1 MITNSGKEVLSKYL
15 LGQAPGYA
23 THIAVG
29 CGALPLDPDDEFPE
43 DIAAKETLDFEMLRV
58 PISSRGFV
66 EEDGVTKISLTAQLP
81 TENRYEISE
90 IGLWSAANNSLARG
104 FDSRIIFDFEENW
117 QAHDVT
123 VRPIIL
129 KEPLGAE
136 GNIEDSGDKVFRVS
150 CDNSILA
157 AAQRYER
164 KEGPRFLNT
173 SIFMRGDS
181 SNITSNDIVI
191 TTASSDGLFLTYN
204 AANTFSAGDKVTI
217 SGCSNPLFN
226 VAGAPIVSAT
236 ESSFVIRKRISSEA
250 SSLNGIAWISGS
262 WTPEENLDDEN
273 GFVSEHIHLSNIV
286 FNVGS
291 NSPSDIL
298 TFAFSIVDKNAIGNG
313 NPEYVKLIIEFFRN
327 EITPDV
333 GYAKT
338 EIYIPG
344 GNFAN
349 RYKAVKIPISDL
361 ITSPDFTPSEIR
373 IARIYAFIA
382 TEQDSEIIGSEDHYI
397 AIDGLRLDNVST
409 NNPLYKMVG
418 YSPTRTDDGKPII
431 KFKNTNNYV
440 EFRFGLGV
448 T

>member
-43 DIAAKETLDFEMLRV
+43 DIAVKETLDFEMLRV

-129 KEPLGAE
+129 KEPLGAD
-136 GNIEDSGDKVFRVS
+136 GIIEDGGDKVFRVS

-157 AAQRYER
+157 AAERYER

-204 AANTFSAGDKVTI
+204 ATNTFSAGDKVTV

-236 ESSFVIRKRISSEA
+236 ESSFVIRQRISAEA
-250 SSLNGIAWISGS
+250 SSLNGTAWISGS

-286 FNVGS
+286 FNIGS
-291 NSPSDIL
+291 NSPSDTL
-298 TFAFSIVDKNAIGNG
+298 TFAFSIIDKNAVGNG

-344 GNFAN
+344 GEFAN
-349 RYKAVKIPISDL
+349 RYKAIKFPISDL

-382 TEQDSEIIGSEDHYI
+382 VEEDSEIVGSENHYI
-397 AIDGLRLDNVST
+397 AIDGLRLDNIST

-418 YSPTRTDDGKPII
+418 YSPTRTDDGKPIV

>member
-1 MITNSGKEVLSKYL
+1 MITNSGKEVLSKFL
-15 LGQAPGYA
+15 LGQAPAYA
-23 THIAVG
+23 THIAIG
-29 CGALPLDPDDEFPE
+29 CGALPLDADDPLPT
-43 DIAAKETLDFEMLRV
+43 DVPMKEALDFEMLRV

-66 EEDGVTKISLTAQLP
+66 EENGETKISLTAQLP

-90 IGLWSAANNSLARG
+90 IGLWSAGSNSLARG
-104 FDSRIIFDFEENW
+104 FDSRVIFDFEENW

-123 VRPIIL
+123 VRPITL
-129 KEPLGAE
+129 KEPLGAD
-136 GNIEDSGDKVFRVS
+136 GNIEDGGDKVFKVS
-150 CDNSILA
+150 TDNSILA
-157 AAQRYER
+157 SAQRYER

-181 SNITSNDIVI
+181 SNIISNDFMV
-191 TTASSDGLFLTYN
+191 TTASSDGLLLTYN
-204 AANTFSAGDKVTI
+204 APNTFSAGDRVTV

-226 VAGAPIVSAT
+226 VAGAPVISAT
-236 ESSFVIRKRISSEA
+236 SSTFVIRKRISSEE
-250 SSLNGIAWISGS
+250 SSVNGVAWISGS

-286 FNVGS
+286 FNIGS

-298 TFAFSIVDKNAIGNG
+298 SFAFSIIDKNSIGNG

-327 EITPDV
+327 EITPDI

-344 GNFAN
+344 GDFAN
-349 RYKAVKIPISDL
+349 RYKSVKFPISDL

-373 IARIYAFIA
+373 IARIYAFVA
-382 TEQDSEIIGSEDHYI
+382 VEQDSEIIGSDNHYV
-397 AIDGLRLDNVST
+397 ALDGFRLDNIST

-448 T
+448 S

>member
-104 FDSRIIFDFEENW
+104 FDSRVIFDFEENW

-136 GNIEDSGDKVFRVS
+136 GNIEDGGDKVFRVS

-181 SNITSNDIVI
+181 SNITSNDITI

-204 AANTFSAGDKVTI
+204 ATNTFSAGDKVTI

-344 GNFAN
+344 GDFAN

-373 IARIYAFIA
+373 IARIYAFVA
-382 TEQDSEIIGSEDHYI
+382 TQQDSEIIGSENHYI

>member
-15 LGQAPGYA
+15 LGQAPAYA

-29 CGALPLDPDDEFPE
+29 CGAMPLDPDDLLPGNIEL
-43 DIAAKETLDFEMLRV
+43 KQTLDFEMLRV

-90 IGLWSAANNSLARG
+90 IGLWSAGNNSLARG

-123 VRPIIL
+123 VRPIIV
-129 KEPLGAE
+129 KEPLGAD
-136 GNIEDSGDKVFRVS
+136 GDIEDGGDKVFKVS
-150 CDNSILA
+150 TDNSILA
-157 AAQRYER
+157 TAQRYER

-181 SNITSNDIVI
+181 SNIISNDIAI
-191 TTASSDGLFLTYN
+191 TTASSDGSFLTYN
-204 AANTFSAGDKVTI
+204 AANTFSTNDKVTI

-226 VAGAPIVSAT
+226 VSGATVVSAT
-236 ESSFVIRKRISSEA
+236 ESSFVIRKRISSDE
-250 SSLNGIAWISGS
+250 SSINGVAWISGS
-262 WTPEENLDDEN
+262 WVPEENLDDEN
-273 GFVSEHIHLSNIV
+273 GFISEHIHLNNIV
-286 FNVGS
+286 FNIGS

-298 TFAFSIVDKNAIGNG
+298 TLAFSVIDKNSLGNG

-344 GNFAN
+344 GEFSD
-349 RYKAVKIPISDL
+349 RYKSVKFPISDL
-361 ITSPDFTPSEIR
+361 ITSPDFSPSEIR
-373 IARIYAFIA
+373 IARIYAFVA
-382 TEQDSEIIGSEDHYI
+382 VEDDSEIIGSDNHYI
-397 AIDGLRLDNVST
+397 ALDGLRLDNIST

-418 YSPTRTDDGKPII
+418 YSPTRTDTGKPII
-431 KFKNTNNYV
+431 KFKNTNNFV
-440 EFRFGLGV
+440 EFRFGLDV